1 MNCEKFKYEW
11 LDYCKKVI
19 NSEKKC
25 FRPIDC
31 TSNDLHSFVCSIMI
45 DIYNKKCIDKPNFS

>member
-31 TSNDLHSFVCSIMI
+31 TSNDLHSFTCYIMTK
-45 DIYNKKCIDKPNFS
+45 IYYKHCQDKPSFS